1 MTNILNR
8 SLCIV
13 NKIARK
19 PYYRDDNF
27 LQEVGAKI
35 RENRLKAGLTQ
46 MDLAFKCNDIDYSQ
60 INRLELGKVNFSISY
75 LKLIASALN
84 VKIADLMPFE

>member
-1 MTNILNR
+1 
-8 SLCIV
+8 V

-19 PYYRDDNF
+19 PYYRDDDF
-27 LQEVGAKI
+27 LQQVGAKI

-75 LKLIASALN
+75 LKLIASVLN
-84 VKIADLMPFE
+84 VKIADLMPSG